1 MFENCLKKQEM
12 IRQLFQDCTTLE
24 ERYQKIIDLGRT
36 QTGLESHWKQEEYR
50 VQGCQSN
57 MYLRSEYVQGRCLFV
72 TDADALIS
80 AGLGV
85 LLTRVYSGEPPE
97 VVLKCP
103 PTYLEDLKIQ
113 ASLTPGRVNGLASLY
128 LKMKQEAL
136 KMMLKESKFQEKGAF

>member
-1 MFENCLKKQEM
+1 MFESCLKKQEEM
-12 IRQLFQDCTTLE
+12 RLLFSGCTTLE

-36 QTGLESHWKQEEYR
+36 QRGLLPEWKQEAYR

-57 MYLRSEYVQGRCLFV
+57 MYLRVEYVDGKCLFE
-72 TDADALIS
+72 TDSDALIS

-85 LLTRVYSGEPPE
+85 LITRVYSGETPE

-103 PTYLEDLKIQ
+103 PRYLEDLQIQ

-128 LKMKQEAL
+128 LRIKQEAL
-136 KMMLKESKFQEKGAF
+136 KICMGTSTA